1 MIDILPIQTY
11 SKTHTHMET
20 RYLPEVATVVPDY
33 KHKAFTVYFKDDNSP
48 LSLNFQNYLT
58 WIMMQDAKLTDYMLN
73 SHRNSTFND
82 MIQDLYELG
91 YPVDAKL
98 SEFFVAVEDKLEPAL
113 LKFLQF
119 MRNDFQEPQD
129 SEGEF

>member
-1 MIDILPIQTY
+1 
-11 SKTHTHMET
+11 MET

-98 SEFFVAVEDKLEPAL
+98 GEFFVAVEDKLEPAL

-119 MRNDFQEPQD
+119 MRNDFEEPQEE
-129 SEGEF
+129 EGEF

>member
-1 MIDILPIQTY
+1 MIDILFIQTY
-11 SKTHTHMET
+11 FKTHTPMET
-20 RYLPEVATVVPDY
+20 RYLPEVATVIPDY

-129 SEGEF
+129 TEGEF

>member
-1 MIDILPIQTY
+1 MIDILFIQTY
-11 SKTHTHMET
+11 SKTHTPMET

-98 SEFFVAVEDKLEPAL
+98 SGFFVAVEDKLEPAL

-119 MRNDFQEPQD
+119 MRNDFQEPQY

>member
-11 SKTHTHMET
+11 SKTHTQMGT
-20 RYLPEVATVVPDY
+20 RYLPEVTAVIPDY

-73 SHRNSTFND
+73 SHRDSTFND

-91 YPVDAKL
+91 YPVDVKL
-98 SEFFVAVEDKLEPAL
+98 GEFFVAVEDKLEPAL

-119 MRNDFQEPQD
+119 MRNDFQEPLD
-129 SEGEF
+129 MEDNF

>member
-1 MIDILPIQTY
+1 MIDILFIPTY
-11 SKTHTHMET
+11 SKTHTPMET

-98 SEFFVAVEDKLEPAL
+98 SEFFVAVEEKLEPAL

-129 SEGEF
+129 TEGEF

>member
-1 MIDILPIQTY
+1 
-11 SKTHTHMET
+11 
-20 RYLPEVATVVPDY
+20 
-33 KHKAFTVYFKDDNSP
+33 
-48 LSLNFQNYLT
+48 
-58 WIMMQDAKLTDYMLN
+58 MMQDAKLTDYMLN

-98 SEFFVAVEDKLEPAL
+98 GEFFVAVEDKLEPAL